1 MPGDQKIQ
9 APNPLSAEIT
19 SVETDFIRA
28 KQIAKVNFFF
38 GGGME
43 GWVVVLI
50 LFVIC
55 VLEIGTYSGVSLQ
68 YQNQLKIYTIMKG
81 QLELQFSEN
90 EVMINE
96 KTSRRARRASKAAE
110 EARNERDVYL
120 VSLLVAFFI
129 AMFI

>member
-1 MPGDQKIQ
+1 MNTFFWGD
-9 APNPLSAEIT
+9 
-19 SVETDFIRA
+19 
-28 KQIAKVNFFF
+28 
-38 GGGME
+38 G

-50 LFVIC
+50 LFVIG

>member
-1 MPGDQKIQ
+1 MPGDQKNQ
-9 APNPLSAEIT
+9 VPNPLSAEIT

-28 KQIAKVNFFF
+28 KQIAKVNFFL
-38 GGGME
+38 GGME

-50 LFVIC
+50 LFVIG

>member
-1 MPGDQKIQ
+1 MPGDQKNQ

-19 SVETDFIRA
+19 SVETNFIRA

-38 GGGME
+38 GGME
-43 GWVVVLI
+43 GWVVVLV
-50 LFVIC
+50 LFVIG

>member
-1 MPGDQKIQ
+1 MPGDQKNQ

-28 KQIAKVNFFF
+28 KQIAKVNFFL
-38 GGGME
+38 GGME

-50 LFVIC
+50 LFVIG

-129 AMFI
+129 TMFI

>member
-1 MPGDQKIQ
+1 M
-9 APNPLSAEIT
+9 NT
-19 SVETDFIRA
+19 
-28 KQIAKVNFFF
+28 FF
-38 GGGME
+38 GGDGGRE
-43 GWVVVLI
+43 WVFLI
-50 LFVIC
+50 LFVIG

>member
-1 MPGDQKIQ
+1 MPGDQKNQ

-38 GGGME
+38 GGVE

-50 LFVIC
+50 LFVIG
-55 VLEIGTYSGVSLQ
+55 VLEIGRYSGVSLQ
-68 YQNQLKIYTIMKG
+68 NQNQLKRYTIMKG

-96 KTSRRARRASKAAE
+96 KTSRKARRASKAAE

>member
-1 MPGDQKIQ
+1 MPGDQKNQ

-28 KQIAKVNFFF
+28 KQIAKVNFFL
-38 GGGME
+38 GGME

-55 VLEIGTYSGVSLQ
+55 VLEIGTHNGVSLQ
-68 YQNQLKIYTIMKG
+68 HQNQLKIYTIMKG

-90 EVMINE
+90 EVMIKE

>member
-1 MPGDQKIQ
+1 MPGDQKNQ

-38 GGGME
+38 GGME

>member
-1 MPGDQKIQ
+1 MPGDQKNQ

-28 KQIAKVNFFF
+28 KQIAKVNFFL
-38 GGGME
+38 GGME
-43 GWVVVLI
+43 GWVVVLK
-50 LFVIC
+50 LFVIG

>member
-1 MPGDQKIQ
+1 MPGEKKIQ
-9 APNPLSAEIT
+9 AQAALFAEIT

-28 KQIAKVNFFF
+28 KQIAKVNFFL
-38 GGGME
+38 GGME

-50 LFVIC
+50 LFVID

>member
-1 MPGDQKIQ
+1 MPGDQKNQ

-38 GGGME
+38 GGME

-50 LFVIC
+50 LFVIG

-96 KTSRRARRASKAAE
+96 KTSRRARRVSKAAE

>member
-1 MPGDQKIQ
+1 MPGDQKNQ
-9 APNPLSAEIT
+9 APKPLSAEIT

-28 KQIAKVNFFF
+28 KQIAKVNFFL
-38 GGGME
+38 GGME

-50 LFVIC
+50 LFVIG

>member
-1 MPGDQKIQ
+1 MPGDQKNQ
-9 APNPLSAEIT
+9 APNPLSSEIT

-38 GGGME
+38 GGDG

-50 LFVIC
+50 LFVIG

-96 KTSRRARRASKAAE
+96 KTSRRARRVSKAAE

-129 AMFI
+129 TMFI

>member
-1 MPGDQKIQ
+1 MPGDKKIQ

-38 GGGME
+38 GGME

-50 LFVIC
+50 LFVIG
-55 VLEIGTYSGVSLQ
+55 VLEIGTCGGVSLQ

>member
-1 MPGDQKIQ
+1 MPGDQKNQ

-28 KQIAKVNFFF
+28 KQIAKVNFFL
-38 GGGME
+38 GGME

-50 LFVIC
+50 LFVIG
-55 VLEIGTYSGVSLQ
+55 VLEISTYSGVSLQ

>member
-38 GGGME
+38 GGME

-50 LFVIC
+50 LFVIG

>member
-1 MPGDQKIQ
+1 M
-9 APNPLSAEIT
+9 NT
-19 SVETDFIRA
+19 
-28 KQIAKVNFFF
+28 FFW
-38 GGGME
+38 GGWREGM
-43 GWVVVLI
+43 GVLI
-50 LFVIC
+50 LFVIG

-96 KTSRRARRASKAAE
+96 KTSRRARRVSKAAE

>member
-1 MPGDQKIQ
+1 MLGDQKNQ

-28 KQIAKVNFFF
+28 KQIAKVNFFL
-38 GGGME
+38 GGDG

-50 LFVIC
+50 LFVIG

>member
-28 KQIAKVNFFF
+28 KQIAKVNFYF
-38 GGGME
+38 GGME

-50 LFVIC
+50 LFVIG

-96 KTSRRARRASKAAE
+96 KTSRSARRASKAAE

>member
-1 MPGDQKIQ
+1 MPGDQKNQ

-38 GGGME
+38 GGME

-50 LFVIC
+50 LFVIG

>member
-1 MPGDQKIQ
+1 MPGDQKNQ

-28 KQIAKVNFFF
+28 KQIAKVNFYL
-38 GGGME
+38 GGME

-50 LFVIC
+50 LFVIG

>member
-1 MPGDQKIQ
+1 MPGDQKNQ

-28 KQIAKVNFFF
+28 KQIAKVNFFL
-38 GGGME
+38 GGME
-43 GWVVVLI
+43 GWVVVLK

-55 VLEIGTYSGVSLQ
+55 VLEIGTYNGVSLQ
-68 YQNQLKIYTIMKG
+68 HQNQLKIYTIMKG

>member
-1 MPGDQKIQ
+1 MPGDQKNQ

-38 GGGME
+38 GGME

-50 LFVIC
+50 LFVIG

-96 KTSRRARRASKAAE
+96 KTSLRARRMSKAAE

-129 AMFI
+129 TMFI

>member
-1 MPGDQKIQ
+1 MPGDQKNQ

-38 GGGME
+38 GGME

-50 LFVIC
+50 LFVIG
-55 VLEIGTYSGVSLQ
+55 VLEIGTCGGVSLQ
-68 YQNQLKIYTIMKG
+68 YQNQLKIYTIIKG

-90 EVMINE
+90 
-96 KTSRRARRASKAAE
+96 
-110 EARNERDVYL
+110 
-120 VSLLVAFFI
+120 
-129 AMFI
+129 

>member
-1 MPGDQKIQ
+1 MPGYQKNQ

-28 KQIAKVNFFF
+28 KQIAKVNFFL
-38 GGGME
+38 GGME

-50 LFVIC
+50 LFVIG

>member
-1 MPGDQKIQ
+1 MPGEKKIQ
-9 APNPLSAEIT
+9 AQAALFAEIT

-38 GGGME
+38 WGGDG

-50 LFVIC
+50 LFVIG

-90 EVMINE
+90 EVMVNE
-96 KTSRRARRASKAAE
+96 KTSRKARRVSKAAE

>member
-1 MPGDQKIQ
+1 MNFSRDASYFNIS
-9 APNPLSAEIT
+9 APILALDEHFLGSGWRDGGEILW
-19 SVETDFIRA
+19 
-28 KQIAKVNFFF
+28 
-38 GGGME
+38 

-50 LFVIC
+50 LFVIG
-55 VLEIGTYSGVSLQ
+55 VLEIGTLSGVSLQ

>member
-1 MPGDQKIQ
+1 MPGDQKNQ

-38 GGGME
+38 GGME

-50 LFVIC
+50 LFVIG

-96 KTSRRARRASKAAE
+96 KTSRRARRASKATE

>member
-1 MPGDQKIQ
+1 MPGDQKNQ

-28 KQIAKVNFFF
+28 KQIAKVNFFW
-38 GGGME
+38 GGME
-43 GWVVVLI
+43 GWVVALI
-50 LFVIC
+50 LFVIG

>member
-9 APNPLSAEIT
+9 APNPLSSEIT

-28 KQIAKVNFFF
+28 KQIAKVNFFL
-38 GGGME
+38 GGME

-50 LFVIC
+50 LFVIG

>member
-1 MPGDQKIQ
+1 MPGDQKNQ

-28 KQIAKVNFFF
+28 KQIAKVNFFW
-38 GGGME
+38 GGME

-50 LFVIC
+50 LFVIG
-55 VLEIGTYSGVSLQ
+55 VLKIGTYSGVSLQ

>member
-1 MPGDQKIQ
+1 MPGDQKNQ

-50 LFVIC
+50 LFFIC